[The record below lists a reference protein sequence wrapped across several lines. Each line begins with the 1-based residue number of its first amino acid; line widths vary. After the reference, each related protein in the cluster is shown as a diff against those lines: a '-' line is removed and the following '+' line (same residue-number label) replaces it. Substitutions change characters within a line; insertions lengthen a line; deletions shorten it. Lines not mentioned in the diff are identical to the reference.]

1 MTSEGS
7 HDATVAPG
15 VLRVLEVARGVLSDL
30 DLDSL
35 LERVVEAAREV
46 SGAGYA
52 ALGVVD
58 ESRSG
63 LERFI
68 TAGIDA
74 ETRLRIGD
82 LPRGRGVLGE
92 LIERPETLRLD
103 DVGAHP
109 HSFGF
114 PVEHPPMK
122 TFLGVPVFVGER
134 PFGNLYLT
142 EKAGGEP
149 FSEVDA
155 QMVELL
161 AQFAGVAIDHA
172 RRYSVVDARRT
183 ELQHTVDTLDATVQ
197 IAQALGGQTDLNA
210 ILELVA
216 KRGRALVSA
225 RALVIEQVDR
235 GRMVIAA
242 GAGEL
247 PAGLVG
253 QHVDLDDSLA
263 SAALRTLRTLRL
275 EDAPNR
281 ARFER
286 HGLGRL
292 GVGASAG
299 LIVPLLFRGNA
310 YGVLIALDRVGG
322 PAFTTAQQRLLEAF
336 AASAATALA
345 TAEWVEAERGRQ
357 RLAAAEQERTRWAR
371 ELHDETLQNLAS
383 LRLGLAAQLKQ
394 PTLEPTIVAVKDAV
408 AQLEEEMATL
418 RSLITELRPAAL
430 DDLGSEA
437 AIRDLAD
444 RARGRGLEVDLAI
457 DLAYEQGRLPDRH
470 TIELETALYRI
481 VQEALTNAVKH
492 GGARRAVI
500 EIQEDHDTVRVT
512 VRDDGRGFDTAAQTS
527 GFGLLGMRER
537 VELLRGTI
545 EVESSPQRGTTVTA
559 TLPPLRSHAQTA

>member
-1 MTSEGS
+1 MTRAPSDDS
-7 HDATVAPG
+7 TVAPG
-15 VLRVLEVARGVLSDL
+15 VLRVLEVARRVLSDL
-30 DLDSL
+30 DLDLL

-46 SGAGYA
+46 SDAKYA
-52 ALGVVD
+52 ALGVLD
-58 ESRSG
+58 QARSE
-63 LERFI
+63 LDRFI

-74 ETRLRIGD
+74 DTRHGIGD

-92 LIERPETLRLD
+92 LIARPETLRLD

-114 PVEHPPMK
+114 PPEHPPMK
-122 TFLGVPVFVGER
+122 SFLGVPVMVGEQ

-142 EKAGGEP
+142 EKVGGES
-149 FSEVDA
+149 FSELDA

-161 AQFAGVAIDHA
+161 AGFAGVAIDHA
-172 RRYSVVDARRT
+172 QRYSAVEARRT

-197 IAQALGGQTDLNA
+197 IAQALGGQTDVTT
-210 ILELVA
+210 ILALVA

-225 RALVIEQVDR
+225 RALVIEQAHH
-235 GRMVIAA
+235 GQMVVAA

-247 PAGLVG
+247 PDGLVG
-253 QHVDLDDSLA
+253 RHVDLEDSLA

-286 HGLGRL
+286 HGLGQL
-292 GVGASAG
+292 GVGATAG
-299 LIVPLLFRGNA
+299 LIVPLLFRGKA

-322 PAFTTAQQRLLEAF
+322 PAFTPAQQRLLEAF
-336 AASAATALA
+336 AASAATAVA
-345 TAEWVEAERGRQ
+345 TAEWVEAEHGRQ

-383 LRLGLAAQLKQ
+383 LRLGLVAQLKQ
-394 PTLEPTIVAVKDAV
+394 PTLEATIDVVKETV
-408 AQLEEEMATL
+408 AQLEQEMATL

-437 AIRDLAD
+437 AITDLAD
-444 RARGRGLEVDLAI
+444 RARDRGLEVDLAI
-457 DLAYEQGRLPDRH
+457 DLAYEQGRRPDRH
-470 TIELETALYRI
+470 TIELETTLYRL

-492 GGARRAVI
+492 GGARRAVVEI
-500 EIQEDHDTVRVT
+500 EEDPNAVRVT
-512 VRDDGRGFDTAAQTS
+512 VRDDGRGFDTAAKTS

-537 VELLRGTI
+537 AALLGGAI
-545 EVESSPQRGTTVTA
+545 EIESSPKRGTTIKA
-559 TLPPLRSHAQTA
+559 TLPALRSQARTA